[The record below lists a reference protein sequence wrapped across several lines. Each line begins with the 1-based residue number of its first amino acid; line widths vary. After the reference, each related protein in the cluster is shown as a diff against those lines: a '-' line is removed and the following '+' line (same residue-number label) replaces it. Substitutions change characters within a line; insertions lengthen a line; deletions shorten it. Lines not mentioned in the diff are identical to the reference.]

1 MNRQLWLGI
10 NILGGPIV
18 REIDGLAMSSRNAYL
33 DGRERELSL
42 CLSQALCFAKQRY
55 QASVGAKEQLS
66 PEGLRRE
73 IEAQIPTELEE
84 VEVDYVEVV
93 DPTTLLPATNLDSET
108 RVILAV
114 KIGKTR
120 LIDNANLSFGHT
132 KRRQL
137 LETVVYTQADDVRAS
152 LVFPIAD
159 NGPAIPWGTSRG
171 GLLY

>member
-10 NILGGPIV
+10 NIIGGPIV

-42 CLSQALCFAKQRY
+42 CLSQALYFAKQRY
-55 QASVGAKEQLS
+55 QASVRGKEQLA
-66 PEGLRRE
+66 PEALREE
-73 IEAQIPTELEE
+73 IEAQIPTQLGK

-93 DPTTLLPATNLDSET
+93 DPTTLLPATKLDSET

-120 LIDNANLSFGHT
+120 LIDNANLSLSDT
-132 KRRQL
+132 L
-137 LETVVYTQADDVRAS
+137 SAA
-152 LVFPIAD
+152 
-159 NGPAIPWGTSRG
+159 NC
-171 GLLY
+171 